1 MAGKLVQVATST
13 VTSGVLSVSLTG
25 IDSDDVY
32 LVTVTDLVSFNDAQ
46 DLFYRVTASGVAD
59 TTANYDKASKILR
72 TDTTFTNTSF
82 TNGTSVSD
90 IRGGTGTGE
99 KTQLLYH
106 LYNFN
111 NASEYSFIIQESV
124 AFDSGGKLAGFSG
137 GAVHTVAQANDGINF
152 FYNAG
157 NITGGTFTLYR
168 IV

>member
-1 MAGKLVQVATST
+1 MAGKLVQVATNT

-72 TDTTFTNTSF
+72 TDTTFTNTTF
-82 TNGTSVSD
+82 QNGTSVSD

-99 KTQLLYH
+99 KHNYFITYIILIMQVNFLL
-106 LYNFN
+106 
-111 NASEYSFIIQESV
+111 SFKKV
-124 AFDSGGKLAGFSG
+124 L
-137 GAVHTVAQANDGINF
+137 
-152 FYNAG
+152 
-157 NITGGTFTLYR
+157 LL
-168 IV
+168 IVVVN